1 MTRRKR
7 SRRVS
12 APTVSTKPPENSVW
26 TIEITDTALDDINA
40 LSKTDR
46 ERVLRFI
53 YKRLR
58 NHPHPRRLAEP
69 LFGSFAGFGRFRVG
83 DFRLVCKF
91 MADRLLVIV
100 VTVKHR
106 REAYR

>member
-1 MTRRKR
+1 MTPRKR

-12 APTVSTKPPENSVW
+12 APTLSTRSPESSVW
-26 TIEITDTALDDINA
+26 TIEVADTALDDINA
-40 LSKTDR
+40 LSKVDR
-46 ERVLRFI
+46 ERVLRLI
-53 YKRLR
+53 YKRLH
-58 NHPHPRRLAEP
+58 NHPDPRRLAEP

-91 MADRLLVIV
+91 MVDRLLVTV

-106 REAYR
+106 REVYR